1 MMLKQKP
8 QIDLSF
14 AKAATLL
21 PPAYDRLRLFL
32 VGCGGTGSWLAPS
45 VARIARVLQDK
56 NRPVEVFFIDHDT
69 VEQKN
74 IPRQNFC
81 QAELGANKAE
91 TLARRFSAAW
101 GVEIQA
107 IPRRFSAREFHG
119 RYADLCLVIGCVDN
133 AAARQE
139 IANAV
144 GPKTGANRYNNE
156 VAGWWLDCGNS
167 ESSGQVLLG
176 SETTG
181 KGLAG
186 VFASRK
192 ICRALPAPSLVAPD
206 LLVPRPEEAVA
217 SRLSCAEIQLANDQS
232 LAVNQMVAG
241 YATGYLLRFCFGG
254 LRKFATYFDDEA
266 GSARSRYITPEEIGA
281 VARKPVEY
289 LIAAKK

>member
-1 MMLKQKP
+1 MSKTKP

-32 VGCGGTGSWLAPS
+32 VGCGGTGSWLAS
-45 VARIARVLQDK
+45 SIARIAKVLQVK
-56 NRPVEVFFIDHDT
+56 NRPVDVFFVDHDH

-101 GVEIQA
+101 GVEILA
-107 IPRRFSAREFHG
+107 IPRKFTAKEFHG
-119 RYADLCLVIGCVDN
+119 RYGDLCLVIGCVDN
-133 AAARQE
+133 AAGRQE
-139 IANAV
+139 IAQAV
-144 GPKTGANRYNNE
+144 GPRTGANRYNDE

-176 SETTG
+176 NETTG

-186 VFASRK
+186 AFASHK

-206 LLVPRPEEAVA
+206 LLVPRPEEIAV
-217 SRLSCAEIQLANDQS
+217 SKLSCAEIQLVNDQS
-232 LAVNQMVAG
+232 LAVNQMVAAH
-241 YATGYLLRFCFGG
+241 ATDYLLGFCFGG
-254 LRKFATYFDDEA
+254 LRKFATYFDHGA
-266 GSARSRYITPEEIGA
+266 GSARSRYITPEEVGA